1 MSISYPQII
10 IYNEEIEV
18 IENTQDFQYF
28 IHSMSATEQQKV
40 AILNQVFEYKN
51 INGESLTPLSANQ
64 LAQLVKEYLAKEGH
78 CCLSK
83 ISSLTPEQAFNLVNL
98 SCT

>member
-1 MSISYPQII
+1 MTTSFPQII

-28 IHSMSATEQQKV
+28 IHSISATEQQKIV
-40 AILNQVFEYKN
+40 ILNQMFEYQN

-83 ISSLTPEQAFNLVNL
+83 ISSLTPEQAFNLVK
-98 SCT
+98 

>member
-1 MSISYPQII
+1 MTTSFPQII

-28 IHSMSATEQQKV
+28 IHSMSATEQQKIV
-40 AILNQVFEYKN
+40 ILNQMFEYQN

-83 ISSLTPEQAFNLVNL
+83 IQQLTPSQAFMLL
-98 SCT
+98 AEID